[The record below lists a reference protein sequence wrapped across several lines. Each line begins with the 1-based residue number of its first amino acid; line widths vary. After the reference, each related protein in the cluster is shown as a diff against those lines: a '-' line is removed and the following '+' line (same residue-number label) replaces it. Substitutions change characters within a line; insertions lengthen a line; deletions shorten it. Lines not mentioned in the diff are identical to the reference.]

1 MIFWSSFSVY
11 KHLKRRKR
19 RGKSLFQ
26 PSILGVGETIL
37 DLSDCAK
44 RLIVRAEAIFLP
56 EQLQLLVRSIL
67 IIGRGD
73 KNKEEI

>member
-11 KHLKRRKR
+11 KRLRRR
-19 RGKSLFQ
+19 RGRGKSLFQ
-26 PSILGVGETIL
+26 PFILGVGETIL
-37 DLSDCAK
+37 DLLDCAK
-44 RLIVRAEAIFLP
+44 RLIVRAGAIFLQ

-73 KNKEEI
+73 KNKEKI